1 MVTKTIF
8 TIFSSSNER
17 WRYDITSM
25 DVTELQSIRYFFS
38 RNLLLPPSSR
48 PVLYSHG
55 LISEHM
61 PYRKS
66 KSGLRTFTPACQFT
80 SILPKLQT
88 LHSLFSTQSTG
99 YQHFKYS
106 SDNSIMNWVWATTGL
121 KLVGDIWYVR
131 NASKWLWTTVL
142 SQSLNSI
149 SVLTHNNRKICIWAT

>member
-25 DVTELQSIRYFFS
+25 DVTKLQSTHFFS
-38 RNLLLPPSSR
+38 RNLLLLPSSR

-55 LISEHM
+55 LIAEHV

-80 SILPKLQT
+80 SFLPKLQT
-88 LHSLFSTQSTG
+88 LHSLFFNSKHRVSTFQIFIRQFNHELSVSH
-99 YQHFKYS
+99 Y
-106 SDNSIMNWVWATTGL
+106 W
-121 KLVGDIWYVR
+121 
-131 NASKWLWTTVL
+131 SKAGWRHLIREKCFQMVM
-142 SQSLNSI
+142 
-149 SVLTHNNRKICIWAT
+149 NNRSFPISKLYLCVNP